1 MIFISDSWLTD
12 LDLEII
18 LDRFDVSDAF
28 SHVFYFFFF
37 LQILSMLL
45 ERFTN
50 PDLLNRH
57 KQVHITFDFA
67 LIWL

>member
-28 SHVFYFFFF
+28 SHVSYFFLFADF
-37 LQILSMLL
+37 VYAFGTIYES
-45 ERFTN
+45 RFVESS
-50 PDLLNRH
+50 
-57 KQVHITFDFA
+57 QAGSYYI
-67 LIWL
+67 